1 MGASNSSL
9 LNPKLGD
16 MTDIFKGGDLDAIL
30 KGGVED
36 VGIGEIGLGIGEAAG
51 GLAGIGVYDGL
62 DVYDSI
68 KRKQDRDKENTPPRF
83 DWPPV
88 GQKLP
93 TGPIGPVGPIIFPD
107 PFRPPTPTVGP
118 QKPVPDLP
126 DQPTT
131 GGGGAIPAKRPTGE
145 GDDGKGTGEGGQGGI
160 GGGGTGGQGGEGTKS
175 PDDEPEQPGP
185 QPDEE
190 EDEDVEE
197 DDEEEDD
204 EDDKKPP
211 PEDEQ
216 EEKKKDKT
224 DTDKHKPFKIKKVN
238 TSLLQKL
245 KKIPKEQI
253 QLYDIYDE
261 NIEKESNKA
270 DVIIAEEVK
279 NETREK
285 QITAQKDDFIKYHSH
300 SIPHDKYI
308 VRSYLQFDKIREP
321 VNIYDLPSF
330 INKNDVFTQV
340 QQQIDEDNKDDQY
353 DFDLKP
359 TYEKDY
365 SNNRTV
371 DLF

>member
-1 MGASNSSL
+1 MGGNSSV

-51 GLAGIGVYDGL
+51 GLAGIGVYDGI

-68 KRKQDRDKENTPPRF
+68 KRKQDRDKDHSPPSLN
-83 DWPPV
+83 WPPTSDLP
-88 GQKLP
+88 KLP
-93 TGPIGPVGPIIFPD
+93 GPIGPIIFPD
-107 PFRPPTPTVGP
+107 PFRPPTPTTGP
-118 QKPVPDLP
+118 KKPVPDLP
-126 DQPTT
+126 DDGPTT
-131 GGGGAIPAKRPTGE
+131 GGGAIPAKRPGAGE
-145 GDDGKGTGEGGQGGI
+145 DDKPTDGVPGEGGPTGGGSG
-160 GGGGTGGQGGEGTKS
+160 GGGGTSGGGPSDPKPGPTGRTGEGQGEGE
-175 PDDEPEQPGP
+175 EN
-185 QPDEE
+185 DEE
-190 EDEDVEE
+190 EDED
-197 DDEEEDD
+197 DP
-204 EDDKKPP
+204 KGP
-211 PEDEQ
+211 PED
-216 EEKKKDKT
+216 KRDINKKDKT
-224 DTDKHKPFKIKKVN
+224 DSDKHKPFKIKKVN
-238 TSLLQKL
+238 TSLLQKI

-253 QLYDIYDE
+253 QLYDIHDVE
-261 NIEKESNKA
+261 IEKESNKA

-321 VNIYDLPSF
+321 FNIYDLPSF
-330 INKNDVFTQV
+330 IDKNDVFTEV
-340 QQQIDEDNKDDQY
+340 QDQIDEDNKDDQY

-371 DLF
+371 ELF